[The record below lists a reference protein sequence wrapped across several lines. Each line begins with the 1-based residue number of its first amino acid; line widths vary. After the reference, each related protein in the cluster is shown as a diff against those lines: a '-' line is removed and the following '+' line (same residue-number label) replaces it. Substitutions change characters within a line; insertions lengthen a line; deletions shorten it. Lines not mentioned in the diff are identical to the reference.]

1 MDVAVTARGKVTD
14 AQKDRARERVSALDH
29 CVSDPVLGAR
39 VMLRYE
45 RNPRLTRPARA
56 EAELNVNGH
65 MLRGRVA
72 SATMSQAIDQLGD
85 HLERQLHGFVDRRA
99 RLKRRGGEPP
109 PGEWHHGA
117 ASPPR
122 PSFHPRPVQE
132 RSIVRRKSFA
142 LGAIDPLQAV
152 RDLLDLDHDFYL
164 FHDAETDADA
174 VVYHREDG
182 GIGLIYPADVARLLP
197 AGEGPVYEASRLSE
211 PITLEAAVMEMNAL
225 GHRFVFFINAETAR
239 GNVIYMRYDG
249 NYGLIEPAEWVA
261 PVPAR

>member
-72 SATMSQAIDQLGD
+72 SATMSQAIDQLGN

-99 RLKRRGGEPP
+99 RLKRRAGEPR

-174 VVYHREDG
+174 VVYRRRTDPEPRHWR
-182 GIGLIYPADVARLLP
+182 
-197 AGEGPVYEASRLSE
+197 ASRRRSPRRSE
-211 PITLEAAVMEMNAL
+211 SRAV
-225 GHRFVFFINAETAR
+225 GYRFRCRWTTDRGRLRGAVDNPVTAQAR
-239 GNVIYMRYDG
+239 GCRPTPDHLLERATCATRGITTERQ
-249 NYGLIEPAEWVA
+249 
-261 PVPAR
+261 

>member
-1 MDVAVTARGKVTD
+1 MDIAVTARGKVAD
-14 AQKDRARERVSALDH
+14 AEKDHARDRVSALDH
-29 CVSDPVLGAR
+29 CVGDPVLGAR
-39 VMLRYE
+39 VMLRFE

-99 RLKRRGGEPP
+99 RLKRRGGEPR
-109 PGEWHHGA
+109 PGEWRHGA
-117 ASPPR
+117 ATPPR

-132 RSIVRRKSFA
+132 RSIVRRKTFA

-164 FHDAETDADA
+164 FHDTETDTDA
-174 VVYHREDG
+174 VVYHRDDCRIGVIYTGAARPLPPDG
-182 GIGLIYPADVARLLP
+182 G
-197 AGEGPVYEASRLSE
+197 PVCELSRLSE
-211 PITLEAAVMEMNAL
+211 SITLEAAVAEMNAL
-225 GHRFVFFINAETAR
+225 CHRFMFFINAETAR
-239 GNVIYMRYDG
+239 GNVIYLRYDG
-249 NYGLIEPAEWVA
+249 NYGLIEPAD
-261 PVPAR
+261 